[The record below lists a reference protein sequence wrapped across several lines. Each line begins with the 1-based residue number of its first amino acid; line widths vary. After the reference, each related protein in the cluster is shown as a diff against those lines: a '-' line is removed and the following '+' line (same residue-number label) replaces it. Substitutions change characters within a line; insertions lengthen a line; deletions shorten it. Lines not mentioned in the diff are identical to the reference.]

1 MNLLFAIGV
10 LFFIT
15 CIPALELR
23 ASIPVGF
30 FALDATCAKVA
41 QVLGFAWEPCA
52 LNPWVVA
59 GICIVANI
67 VLGVAIFEVLLPCLQ
82 LMRRLDWFEKR
93 IWPMFEKRREKL
105 RPAVEKYGEW
115 GLAIFIGVPLPG
127 TGAVTG
133 AVGAFLLG
141 FDRKRFYLAN
151 AAGVLIAGICVTA
164 LCFLILN
171 GAVAEDSLLRRLFIK
186 EM

>member
-1 MNLLFAIGV
+1 MNWLIAV
-10 LFFIT
+10 LVLCAIT

-30 FALDATCAKVA
+30 FALGATCERLAGA
-41 QVLGFAWEPCA
+41 LGVEWTGVEMS
-52 LNPWVVA
+52 PWLVA
-59 GICIVANI
+59 GVCVAANV
-67 VLGVAIFEVLLPCLQ
+67 VLGVVVFEVLLPCLR
-82 LMRRLDWFEKR
+82 LMRRWGWFER
-93 IWPMFEKRREKL
+93 RVWPIFERRQEKL

-115 GLAIFIGVPLPG
+115 GLAVFIGVPLPG

-133 AVGAFLLG
+133 AIGAFLLG

-151 AAGVLIAGICVTA
+151 VAGVVLAGVCVTA

-171 GAVAEDSLLRRLFIK
+171 GAVAEDSLLRRLFLK
-186 EM
+186 QL

>member
-1 MNLLFAIGV
+1 MNWLIALALLCA
-10 LFFIT
+10 IT

-30 FALDATCAKVA
+30 FALEPMCQKVA
-41 QVLGFAWEPCA
+41 ATLGVGWEPLT
-52 LNPWVVA
+52 LNPWLVA
-59 GICIVANI
+59 GVCVAAN
-67 VLGVAIFEVLLPCLQ
+67 VLLGVAVFEVLLPGLRM
-82 LMRRLDWFEKR
+82 MRRWGWFDR
-93 IWPMFEKRREKL
+93 RVWPMLARRQEKL
-105 RPAVEKYGEW
+105 RPVVARYGEW

-141 FDRKRFYLAN
+141 FERRRFYLAN
-151 AAGVLIAGICVTA
+151 LAGVLLAGICVTA

-171 GAVAEDSLLRRLFIK
+171 GVVAEESLLRRLFIK
-186 EM
+186 QL